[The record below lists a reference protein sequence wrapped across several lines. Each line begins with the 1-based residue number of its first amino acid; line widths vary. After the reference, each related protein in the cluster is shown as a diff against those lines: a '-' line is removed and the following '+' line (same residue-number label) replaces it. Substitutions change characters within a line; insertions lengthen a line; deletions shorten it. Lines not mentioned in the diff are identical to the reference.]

1 MRESQLKF
9 LKDRDRS
16 FDIAKGIAIF
26 LMVIGHT
33 SIPKFANIWIY
44 SFHMPLFFF
53 VSGVFFNPK
62 KYSESRVFFI
72 TKSKTLLIPYILY
85 LLVSEF
91 LKLICNIGNVTLWFL
106 PVLFVTEI
114 LFYSIV
120 KLIER
125 VKWKSLLIVT
135 LITLLAISSYT
146 MSLFEIIIPFDLQNV
161 GHSLIYYSLGYY
173 LSSWIKRISMALW
186 KIFLLI
192 VVYTIVV
199 LLLPKLDMLPNH
211 WGIMPLNQILAV
223 AGTILIILGARVMSS
238 WNEKNLIFNFFNW
251 AGRNSII
258 LVGFSIPFITLC
270 NEVGVFFIEDTHA
283 IWFSLGK
290 HVAMWITMYYL
301 SVFFLKYAP
310 WAIGKYTIDKL

>member
-1 MRESQLKF
+1 MVESNQIFFKERNL
-9 LKDRDRS
+9 S

-33 SIPKFANIWIY
+33 SIPKIVSTWIY

-53 VSGVFFNPK
+53 VSGVFFNLK
-62 KYSESRVFFI
+62 KYSEWRVFFI

-91 LKLICNIGNVTLWFL
+91 LKLICNIGNITLWFL

-120 KLIER
+120 KLSER
-125 VKWKSLLIVT
+125 VRWKSLLTVA

-173 LSSWIKRISMALW
+173 LSSWIKRIFMNLW
-186 KIFLLI
+186 KIFLLM
-192 VVYTIVV
+192 VAYTIVV
-199 LLLPKLDMLPNH
+199 VLLPKLDMLPNH
-211 WGIMPLNQILAV
+211 WSIMPLSQIFAV
-223 AGTILIILGARVMSS
+223 AGTILIILGARVMAS
-238 WNEKNLIFNFFNW
+238 WNEKNPLFTFFNW

-270 NEVGVFFIEDTHA
+270 NEIGGYFIEDTHA

-290 HVAMWITMYYL
+290 HIAMWITMYYL

-310 WAIGKYTIDKL
+310 WVMGKYKK